1 MRLLFDAIYN
11 CMNRGFLFCVLAFLM
26 GISSVVNAQELSVSD
41 VRCKLLHNPTYNE
54 YNEIGLY
61 KEGSNLRIYFS
72 CQFNPFMTGFDI
84 KPTLSMGNN
93 GAIDSLS
100 VRVNPIVPDSFKNM
114 NVLPQWRHV
123 IFTINNL
130 ETQHIYLSCLW
141 FEGVVELKEKEYV
154 TLEDRGVAVTVDGV
168 DYCIYEA
175 RRFATL
181 TNGKSANG
189 ELIIPSEVS
198 HEGKEYPVKT
208 IKSSAFQGCSTITS
222 VTIPNSVTTI
232 GSEAFKNCSNLS
244 TINNG
249 ENVEVVSYNAF
260 SGTPWYNN
268 QPDGPIYFGKA
279 LCACKGELPE
289 GTNLTIKEGTMSITP
304 YVFSFCKGLT
314 SITIPEGITNIDLST
329 FFVCYDLVSVKLPE
343 SLTIINSEAFCECD
357 DIVSIHIPSHVKY
370 ICSGAFRDCRS
381 LTSINIPE
389 GVEEIGNEAF
399 FYCNKMTAIAFPESL
414 KKIGRDAFRNCKSLS
429 DIRIPDNVEE
439 ISYGAFLGCVKLN
452 SITLSE
458 NLKSIGE
465 GAFQYCSDLSTIVC
479 NAQIPPIEIAN
490 PDKSYYY
497 PSGVFYQVDKQNC
510 KLYVPK
516 GCEEVYRAAELWK
529 DFNIVEMET
538 GINEVTDE
546 GVKSERS
553 ANVIYNL
560 SGQRMTKAQKGIN
573 IVGGKKVL
581 Y

>member
-1 MRLLFDAIYN
+1 
-11 CMNRGFLFCVLAFLM
+11 MNRGFLFCVLAFLM

-41 VRCKLLHNPTYNE
+41 VRCLFLNSPTYNE
-54 YNEIGLY
+54 YDDIGLY
-61 KEGSNLRIYFS
+61 KEGSNLRIVLFN
-72 CQFNPFMTGFDI
+72 QFNPFMTGFDI
-84 KPTLSMGNN
+84 TPTMKRGSN
-93 GAIDSLS
+93 GAPDSLS
-100 VRVNPIVPDSFKNM
+100 IKIESVVPDSFKNM

-130 ETQHIYLSCLW
+130 EAQHIYLSCLW

-181 TNGKSANG
+181 TNGRSVNG
-189 ELIIPSEVS
+189 ELVIPSDIS
-198 HEGKEYPVKT
+198 YGGKEYPVKV
-208 IKSSAFQGCSTITS
+208 IKSEAFRGCSTITA

-232 GSEAFKNCSNLS
+232 ESSAFQNSSLS
-244 TINNG
+244 TINNAT
-249 ENVEVVSYNAF
+249 NVEIVQPNAF
-260 SGTPWYNN
+260 NGTPWYNN

-289 GTNLTIKEGTMSITP
+289 GTNLAIKEGTMSITP

-314 SITIPEGITNIDLST
+314 SITIPEGITNLDLST

-343 SLTIINSEAFCECD
+343 SLTIINSNAFRECD

-370 ICSGAFRDCRS
+370 IRSGAFRDCRS

-389 GVEEIGNEAF
+389 GVEEIGDDAF
-399 FYCNKMTAIAFPESL
+399 FYCNNMAAIALPESL
-414 KKIGRDAFRNCKSLS
+414 KKIGQDAFRNCKSLS
-429 DIRIPDNVEE
+429 DIRIPDNVEK
-439 ISYGAFLGCVKLN
+439 IGCGAFLACTKLKQ
-452 SITLSE
+452 ITLSE

-465 GAFQYCSDLSTIVC
+465 AAFCYCSDLSTIVC
-479 NAQIPPIEIAN
+479 KAQIPPRAI
-490 PDKSYYY
+490 PCGDKTYIYSD
-497 PSGVFYQVDKQNC
+497 VFHDVDKQNC

-516 GCEEVYRAAELWK
+516 GCEEAYRSAELWK

-546 GVKSERS
+546 GVKSEKS
-553 ANVIYNL
+553 ANAIYNL